1 MGDEALRTG
10 IVGGGITG
18 LALTHFLA
26 VRGLDSVLLERA
38 SEPGGIIRSRRS
50 SGRVTEAGPQRTR
63 LVGPVERLVEATGL
77 AERVIRAPPGLP
89 LYILKGGRLK
99 AVPTR
104 VGRFL
109 RSDLLSVAGRLRVL
123 LEPLTPRLAAEE
135 SVAGFLRRKVGD
147 EAYRTLFGPL
157 VAATFASDPER
168 MPAVRSLPM
177 LLGPLGV
184 RRSLV
189 AGLARAARAESAPA
203 CSFVD
208 GLQELPRALA
218 RLHAAR
224 VRLDTSVEG
233 ITPAAGGYDLDIVS
247 RSERDRVHVDRLV
260 LTVPAS
266 EAARLL
272 GSFHAAATR
281 LAELRYNAVS
291 VVDLETRAP
300 LRGYGFQA
308 ALDESL
314 RTRGV
319 TWNASLLGREGV
331 CTAYLG
337 GGLDPE
343 VEAWPDERVAR
354 TAADEF
360 EEVHGAPA
368 RAVGVT
374 RTWMPAFDDSWPA
387 LDRLSLP
394 PGIRIAANWWGRPG
408 IAGRIAE
415 AERLADELAA
425 ERTLHL

>member
-26 VRGLDSVLLERA
+26 AREIDSILLERA
-38 SEPGGIIRSRRS
+38 SEPGGIIRSRRAG
-50 SGRVTEAGPQRTR
+50 GRVSEGGPQRTR
-63 LVGPVERLVEATGL
+63 LVGPVERLVEAVGL
-77 AERVIRAPPGLP
+77 TDRVVRAPPGLP
-89 LYILKGGRLK
+89 LYILRDGRLT

-109 RSDLLSVAGRLRVL
+109 GSDLLSAAGRIRVL
-123 LEPLTPRLAAEE
+123 MEPLTRGLAAGE
-135 SVAGFLRRKVGD
+135 SVAGFFRRKVGD

-168 MPAVRSLPM
+168 MPAARSLPM
-177 LLGPLGV
+177 LLEPLGV

-189 AGLARAARAESAPA
+189 AGLARAARTASAPP
-203 CSFVD
+203 CSFID

-218 RLHAAR
+218 RRHADR
-224 VRLDTSVEG
+224 VRLETSVER
-233 ITPAAGGYDLDIVS
+233 IAPAGGGYELDLDS
-247 RSERDRVHVDRLV
+247 RDGRDRLRVDRVV

-272 GSFHAAATR
+272 GPLDGAAAR
-281 LAELRYNAVS
+281 LAELRYNPVA
-291 VVDLETRAP
+291 VVDLETGAA
-300 LRGYGFQA
+300 LRGYGYQA
-308 ALDESL
+308 ALGEPL

-331 CTAYLG
+331 CTAFLG

-343 VEAWPDERVAR
+343 VEAWSDERVAR
-354 TAADEF
+354 TAAEEF
-360 EEVHGAPA
+360 ERVHDAPA

-374 RTWMPAFDDSWPA
+374 RTWMPAFDDSWSA
-387 LDRLSLP
+387 LDGLSLP
-394 PGIRIAANWWGRPG
+394 RRIRVAANWQGRPG
-408 IAGRIAE
+408 IAGRIVE

-425 ERTLHL
+425 ERA